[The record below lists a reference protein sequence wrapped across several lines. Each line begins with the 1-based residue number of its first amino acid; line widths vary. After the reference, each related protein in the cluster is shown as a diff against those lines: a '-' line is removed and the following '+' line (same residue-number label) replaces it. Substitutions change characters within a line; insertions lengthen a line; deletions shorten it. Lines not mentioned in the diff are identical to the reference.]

1 MPETI
6 KSHAE
11 PLTKYWRCRL
21 TALCHRP
28 VKSVDIKDRSLNASS
43 HFAEQKTKLQL
54 HLRMVKSMAAYT
66 KALRN
71 PGPTVRAEAFC
82 LIGKED

>member
-1 MPETI
+1 M
-6 KSHAE
+6 KG
-11 PLTKYWRCRL
+11 C
-21 TALCHRP
+21 
-28 VKSVDIKDRSLNASS
+28 SLDASS
-43 HFAEQKTKLQL
+43 RSAEQKTKLQL

>member
-1 MPETI
+1 M
-6 KSHAE
+6 KG
-11 PLTKYWRCRL
+11 C
-21 TALCHRP
+21 
-28 VKSVDIKDRSLNASS
+28 SLNASS

-71 PGPTVRAEAFC
+71 PGPTVRAEAFF

>member
-1 MPETI
+1 M
-6 KSHAE
+6 KG
-11 PLTKYWRCRL
+11 C
-21 TALCHRP
+21 
-28 VKSVDIKDRSLNASS
+28 SLDASS

-66 KALRN
+66 KALGN
-71 PGPTVRAEAFC
+71 PGPRVCAEAFC